1 MNARLRRSQSLKPR
15 RYDERMK
22 AWQDFYHSD
31 PMVCGGAI
39 CATGTR
45 VPITVVLDSVAEGA
59 SVEQILRSYPSL
71 LQVHIEAALIYAA
84 ELAHEESL
92 LPLRSR

>member
-1 MNARLRRSQSLKPR
+1 
-15 RYDERMK
+15 MK
-22 AWQDFYHSD
+22 VWQDYYSRD
-31 PMVCGGAI
+31 PKVCGGAI

-59 SVEQILRSYPSL
+59 SPEQILNSYPSL
-71 LQVHIEAALIYAA
+71 LPVHIEAALVYAA

-92 LPLRSR
+92 LPLRSV